1 MDRGLIRWVLVV
13 AALVFGALWFMSAVA
28 SGFTVPDWVPPA
40 GFLCLAVAVALPLFT
55 GDGAVSAGVAVFLA
69 GSASGSEVAVRVEAA
84 HDLAGEV
91 ERADDFSCPVRGFVY
106 VSGELRGVHEMGELF
121 FHISILPLTYHAVC
135 AMVGVALEW
144 PPGLS
149 PCPGCKRH
157 RPFPARGRYDVR
169 ELGYAG
175 GTPAPLNRAGVP
187 LFFPWP
193 LFPPRGRVWPGT
205 PRTPFTGFGG
215 LLAERLTARPH
226 PPLYSMRR
234 QGGRVE
240 G

>member
-121 FHISILPLTYHAVC
+121 FHILNPTLDVSRCLRYGGGCLGMASGAVP
-135 AMVGVALEW
+135 V
-144 PPGLS
+144 PGL
-149 PCPGCKRH
+149 
-157 RPFPARGRYDVR
+157 
-169 ELGYAG
+169 
-175 GTPAPLNRAGVP
+175 
-187 LFFPWP
+187 
-193 LFPPRGRVWPGT
+193 
-205 PRTPFTGFGG
+205 
-215 LLAERLTARPH
+215 
-226 PPLYSMRR
+226 
-234 QGGRVE
+234 
-240 G
+240 